1 MFPSASRC
9 LYRAN
14 ALPVSVGV
22 CGTALEYL
30 LSSENMAFSLLG
42 VFFPFPFLQPVVSP
56 RNLPAWTSLASATQ
70 GPWRTV
76 AGERFIYV
84 DTYILFLY
92 IPYEEI
98 LRVTQGKELS
108 WGIPA
113 VTPVRRSCLFA
124 LRIPSE
130 KAGGGGGCLTKSS
143 LPSVHHH
150 SIWQTG
156 PPLRR
161 SRQPPWAKGVW
172 HWIKRNKTQL
182 RMTPSP
188 PSTPLA
194 RRC

>member
-30 LSSENMAFSLLG
+30 LSNENMAFSFFG

-84 DTYILFLY
+84 DTCILFLY

-98 LRVTQGKELS
+98 LRVTRGKELS

-124 LRIPSE
+124 LRIPPQ
-130 KAGGGGGCLTKSS
+130 KAGGWGVGVVSQNLRSFQYNIIPYGRLGHRSGGAG
-143 LPSVHHH
+143 
-150 SIWQTG
+150 
-156 PPLRR
+156 
-161 SRQPPWAKGVW
+161 
-172 HWIKRNKTQL
+172 
-182 RMTPSP
+182 SP
-188 PSTPLA
+188 PGPRGFGTG
-194 RRC
+194 